1 MDYQSSMRELYTS
14 LSKHKSSLFFG
25 LIVCL
30 VGVGIA
36 FYAANSPNKNI
47 KASLNTAEK
56 LGAFPI
62 IQPTMKYGF
71 VVDTLQFLE
80 EEIKEGMFFSEI
92 LQKYNV
98 PYPTIEKVAK
108 NSKPVFDIRQLRA
121 GKNYTIVTR
130 DTAQAADY
138 MVYEPSVYEYIVFD
152 LKNDLGAKRVQHKV
166 EVDTKTSAGVVASS
180 MWNAMVDN
188 GMSFNLAAR
197 LEDALQWSIDFH
209 HIQKNDK
216 FKLVYDEK
224 YIEGEMVGVGDLH
237 AAYFESNGDGY
248 YAFYY
253 NSENPEHE
261 GYYDEKGRPMNK
273 GFLRSPVKYSRIS
286 SRYNLRRFHPVLRR
300 VKAHLGTDYAAP
312 YGTPIL
318 AVGNGVIERIGYT
331 RGNGRFIKI
340 KHDDTYQTQYLHMQ
354 KFAKGMAKGTQVKQG
369 QVIGYVGSTGLATGP
384 HVCFRFWKN
393 GKQVN
398 HLALKFPPAKPLPE
412 SEMEAFEKA
421 RDEYLAAFA
430 KVDFPALKVKEEKAE
445 PKSNTATD
453 EASVMDAEAT
463 EDLAVLEK

>member
-1 MDYQSSMRELYTS
+1 MDYQSYARKLYTS
-14 LSKHKSSLFFG
+14 LNKHKSSLIFG
-25 LIVCL
+25 LVVCFVGAGIVY
-30 VGVGIA
+30 
-36 FYAANSPNKNI
+36 YAANSPSKNI
-47 KASLNTAEK
+47 KASLNTTEK

-62 IQPTMKYGF
+62 VEPTLKYGF
-71 VVDTLQFLE
+71 VTDTLEFIE
-80 EEIKEGMFFSEI
+80 GKIDEGMFFAEI
-92 LQKYNV
+92 LQQYNV
-98 PYPTIEKVAK
+98 SYPTIEKVAK
-108 NSKPVFDIRQLRA
+108 NAKPIFDIRQLRA
-121 GKNYTIVTR
+121 GKTYTIVSK
-130 DTAQAADY
+130 DTTQAADY
-138 MVYEPSVYEYIVFD
+138 MVYEPNVYEYIVFD
-152 LKNDLGAKRVQHKV
+152 LKDSLGAQRFEREV
-166 EVDTKTSAGVVASS
+166 EIDTKTSAGVVESS

-224 YIEGEMVGVGDLH
+224 YIEGESVGVGDLH
-237 AAYFESNGDGY
+237 AAYFQNNSEDY

-253 NSENPEHE
+253 DSEDVEHQ
-261 GYYDEKGRPMNK
+261 GYYDENGRPMNK

-300 VKAHLGTDYAAP
+300 IKAHLGTDYAAP

-331 RGNGRFIKI
+331 KGNGRFIKI

-354 KFAKGMAKGTQVKQG
+354 KFAKGMGKGTQVKQG

-393 GKQVN
+393 KKQVN

-412 SEMEAFEKA
+412 SEMEAFTQA
-421 RDEYLAAFA
+421 RDKYMQAFEGVA
-430 KVDFPALKVKEEKAE
+430 FPEIRVEEARL
-445 PKSNTATD
+445 D
-453 EASVMDAEAT
+453 EASEEVAIADIKDTAET
-463 EDLAVLEK
+463 DEDKSNP

>member
-1 MDYQSSMRELYTS
+1 MRKLYTN
-14 LSKHKSSLFFG
+14 LNKHKSTLLSALG
-25 LIVCL
+25 VCL
-30 VGVGIA
+30 IGSVITV
-36 FYAANSPNKNI
+36 YSLNNTNKNI
-47 KASLNTAEK
+47 QASLKPVET

-62 IQPTMKYGF
+62 IEPTLKYGF
-71 VVDTLQFLE
+71 VADTLQFIE
-80 EEIKEGMFFSEI
+80 GEIKSGMFFSQL
-92 LQKYNV
+92 LQQHKV
-98 PYPTIEKVAK
+98 SYPIIEKVAT
-108 NSKPVFDIRQLRA
+108 NSKPVFDIRNLRA
-121 GKNYTIVTR
+121 GKTYTIVTR
-130 DTAQAADY
+130 DSTKGADY
-138 MVYEPSVYEYIVFD
+138 MVYEPNVYEYIVFD
-152 LKNDLGAKRVQHKV
+152 LKDSLNARKV
-166 EVDTKTSAGVVASS
+166 EREVNIEVKTSAGVVESS

-209 HIQKNDK
+209 HIQKKDK

-224 YIEGEMVGVGDLH
+224 YIEGEQVGVGDLH
-237 AAYFESNGDGY
+237 AAYFQNNGEDF

-253 NSENPEHE
+253 KSEDGKHE
-261 GYYDEKGRPMNK
+261 GYYDENGRPMNK

-318 AVGNGVIERIGYT
+318 SVGNGVVERIGYT
-331 RGNGRFIKI
+331 RGNGRFIKV

-398 HLALKFPPAKPLPE
+398 HMALKFPPANPLPD
-412 SEMEAFEKA
+412 SELEGFQCA
-421 RDEYLAAFA
+421 RDGYLGQFEG
-430 KVDFPALKVKEEKAE
+430 VPFPKLIEPKPEEEVEVTPAVAETTKKTKAE
-445 PKSNTATD
+445 TVNP
-453 EASVMDAEAT
+453 
-463 EDLAVLEK
+463 

>member
-1 MDYQSSMRELYTS
+1 MDYKPYMRKLYTS
-14 LSKHKSSLFFG
+14 LNKHKSTLLSALG
-25 LIVCL
+25 VCL
-30 VGVGIA
+30 IGGVITI
-36 FYAANSPNKNI
+36 YSLNNDKKNI
-47 KASLNTAEK
+47 QASLIPTEE

-62 IQPTMKYGF
+62 VEPTLKYGF
-71 VVDTLQFLE
+71 VTDTLQFIE
-80 EEIKEGMFFSEI
+80 GEISSGMFFSEL
-92 LQKYNV
+92 LQQHNV
-98 PYPTIEKVAK
+98 PYPIIEKVAT
-108 NSKPVFDIRQLRA
+108 NSKEVFNIRNLRA
-121 GKNYTIVTR
+121 GKTYTIVTR
-130 DTAQAADY
+130 DSTQAADY

-152 LKNDLGAKRVQHKV
+152 LKDKLTATKV
-166 EVDTKTSAGVVASS
+166 EREVETEVKTSAGVVESS

-197 LEDALQWSIDFH
+197 LEDALQWSVDFH

-216 FKLVYDEK
+216 FKLVYDK
-224 YIEGEMVGVGDLH
+224 KFIEDEEVGVGDVH
-237 AAYFESNGDGY
+237 AAYFQNNGEDY

-253 NSENPEHE
+253 KSEDGEHE

-318 AVGNGVIERIGYT
+318 AVGNGVISRIGYGK
-331 RGNGRFIKI
+331 GNGRFIKI

-354 KFAKGMAKGTQVKQG
+354 KFATGMAKGVQVKQG

-393 GKQVN
+393 NKQVN
-398 HLALKFPPAKPLPE
+398 HLALKFPPAKPLPD
-412 SEMEAFEKA
+412 SELEAFQCI
-421 RDEYLAAFA
+421 RDEHLLAFDT
-430 KVDFPALKVKEEKAE
+430 VDFPPLKTRVETEEQE
-445 PKSNTATD
+445 ESTT
-453 EASVMDAEAT
+453 T
-463 EDLAVLEK
+463 EENVSP